1 MFRLA
6 VLNLLLALFSGQ
18 TKKNNNTHFTKEDA
32 PRTSI
37 NTCIV
42 GGVLQ
47 PMMDFISG
55 MCGPTKDTRLEAQA
69 ASIPISFHMIIPNF
83 TADGFSLR
91 QTAAAKCQSTDENAA
106 RWGEKVKG
114 GGVRGQPT
122 HSTSSPVFGI
132 RSAVSVSSCR
142 MMRHEGHRGG
152 CGCGSSSPAVCG
164 PAGGLVTA
172 LNPSHPINKSLNILY
187 GTFTEM
193 ITEETLTLRHQ

>member
-1 MFRLA
+1 MTTRLFLGKLEYKQRTFHKGCPALVTA
-6 VLNLLLALFSGQ
+6 VTEG
-18 TKKNNNTHFTKEDA
+18 DA

-37 NTCIV
+37 NKCIV
-42 GGVLQ
+42 CGVLQ

-55 MCGPTKDTRLEAQA
+55 MCGPTDDTRLEAQA
-69 ASIPISFHMIIPNF
+69 ASTPISFHMIIPNF

-91 QTAAAKCQSTDENAA
+91 QTAAAKCQSTDENAP

-142 MMRHEGHRGG
+142 MMRHEGRRGG
-152 CGCGSSSPAVCG
+152 CGCGSSSLAACG
-164 PAGGLVTA
+164 PVSSLVTA
-172 LNPSHPINKSLNILY
+172 LNPSQPPNKGPHMLQS
-187 GTFTEM
+187 TF
-193 ITEETLTLRHQ
+193 I